1 MGKKSE
7 KKHFNDKLRVCKG
20 CYNDV
25 IVYLS
30 DDSTS
35 SSSNSDND
43 LDSAIFEEN
52 ETQEDTTT
60 PQHQLSRIR
69 SLSISSRL

>member
-1 MGKKSE
+1 M
-7 KKHFNDKLRVCKG
+7 L
-20 CYNDV
+20 

-52 ETQEDTTT
+52 ETQENS
-60 PQHQLSRIR
+60 HLSRIH
-69 SLSISSRL
+69 LSISSQRDTLINEQIKAHK